1 MDMTAK
7 QPGKTWERL
16 LAAASEVFVEKG
28 YRDTTVSEICARAEA
43 NISAVNYYFGSKESI
58 YREAW
63 RHSFDKAMKAHPPD
77 GGVNET
83 APPEERLRGHLKA
96 LMARIADENNKDFM
110 ICQMEL
116 TNPTGLLKEIM
127 RSELT
132 PLREKTQALVRELL
146 GPGVSEN
153 QVQFS
158 EIAIVS
164 MCINPMLMRRI
175 KHATDEDEKGP
186 FSIED
191 LEAYADH
198 VTQFSLAGIAAI
210 RDQQ

>member
-1 MDMTAK
+1 
-7 QPGKTWERL
+7 
-16 LAAASEVFVEKG
+16 
-28 YRDTTVSEICARAEA
+28 
-43 NISAVNYYFGSKESI
+43 
-58 YREAW
+58 
-63 RHSFDKAMKAHPPD
+63 
-77 GGVNET
+77 
-83 APPEERLRGHLKA
+83 
-96 LMARIADENNKDFM
+96 
-110 ICQMEL
+110 MEL

-158 EIAIVS
+158 EMAIVS